1 MSKAIEQCILDFFK
15 GLPAYTTDMEET
27 VRAIIENFNPPV
39 LKKKGSIITE
49 LAPPNKD
56 FWFLCDGFLKEI
68 YKNPFQNEDALFN
81 FIPPSSVFVNEDS
94 LFYNKRPQHYYKAY
108 TDVVIASLSHEKFQ
122 ELKNTYPAIIKLYLS
137 GTAEIQKNR
146 RSRLIMLRMSNTQD
160 RIDWVREQ
168 RGDLYKIM
176 DRVTLAQYIGVS
188 RASLYRAFDKT
199 GKSQF

>member
-1 MSKAIEQCILDFFK
+1 MSKAIEQSILDFFR

-108 TDVVIASLSHEKFQ
+108 TDVMIASLSHEKFQ

>member
-1 MSKAIEQCILDFFK
+1 MAKSLDQLVHNFFR
-15 GLPAYTTDMEET
+15 GLPAYTTDVEDI
-27 VRAIIENFNPPV
+27 VKAIIENFNRPV
-39 LKKKGSIITE
+39 YKKKGAIITE

-68 YKNPFQNEDALFN
+68 YKNPFMKEDALFN
-81 FIPPSSVFVNEDS
+81 FIPPASIFVNEDS

-108 TDVVIASLSHEKFQ
+108 TDVTIASLSNEKFQ
-122 ELKNTYPAIIKLYLS
+122 ELKSKYPAIIKLYLS

-146 RSRLIMLRMSNTQD
+146 RARLLMLRMSNTQD
-160 RIDWVREQ
+160 KIDWVRDQ

>member
-1 MSKAIEQCILDFFK
+1 MSKAIEQCVQDFFR

-108 TDVVIASLSHEKFQ
+108 TDVVIASLSNEKFQ
-122 ELKNTYPAIIKLYLS
+122 ELKNEYPAIIKLYLS

>member
-1 MSKAIEQCILDFFK
+1 MSKAIEQSILDFFR

-146 RSRLIMLRMSNTQD
+146 RSRLLMLRMSNTQN